1 MQKDRS
7 PKKLKIHVG
16 KLWIQ
21 PKQEASNDNEVE
33 EAKAD
38 A

>member
-1 MQKDRS
+1 MQRDRS

-21 PKQEASNDNEVE
+21 PTVE
-33 EAKAD
+33 EDFSASEETTAD